1 MIYIHMW
8 QGWIRSEL
16 VAVFQ
21 CSRTMCYYN
30 ARDRKLFFKVNMFDV
45 AKQYYIKLAHIEA
58 WSFVNSKK
66 YKSVA
71 EC

>member
-1 MIYIHMW
+1 M
-8 QGWIRSEL
+8 
-16 VAVFQ
+16 
-21 CSRTMCYYN
+21 CSRTMSYYN
-30 ARDRKLFFKVNMFDV
+30 ARDRKLFFKVNMFGV